1 MKLDEHITIL
11 GALYIG
17 FNTLGIMAAMI
28 VFITLMGSGMISG
41 DEEAMVIL
49 TGIATFVSYILFITC
64 APGIIGGFG
73 LLKRKNWARILVI
86 VLGFINLLAVPFGT
100 VLGIYTLYVL
110 LKDEAAAEFTV
121 KPAAREIGE
130 TETDFR

>member
-1 MKLDEHITIL
+1 MKIEEHITIL

-28 VFITLMGSGMISG
+28 VFVTLMGSGIISG
-41 DEEAMVIL
+41 DEEALAIL
-49 TGIATFVSYILFITC
+49 TGIATFVSYLLFITC

-110 LKDEAAAEFTV
+110 LKDEAPAEFTE
-121 KPAAREIGE
+121 KPAAREIDVSGR
-130 TETDFR
+130 DIR

>member
-1 MKLDEHITIL
+1 MKIEEHITIL

-17 FNTLGIMAAMI
+17 FNVLGIMAAMI
-28 VFITLMGSGMISG
+28 VFVTLLGSGLISG
-41 DEEAMVIL
+41 DEEALAIL
-49 TGIATFVSYILFITC
+49 TGIATFVSYLLFITC

-86 VLGFINLLAVPFGT
+86 VLGFINLLLVPFGT

-110 LKDEAAAEFTV
+110 LKDEAAAEFTG
-121 KPAAREIGE
+121 KPKERTTEI
-130 TETDFR
+130 